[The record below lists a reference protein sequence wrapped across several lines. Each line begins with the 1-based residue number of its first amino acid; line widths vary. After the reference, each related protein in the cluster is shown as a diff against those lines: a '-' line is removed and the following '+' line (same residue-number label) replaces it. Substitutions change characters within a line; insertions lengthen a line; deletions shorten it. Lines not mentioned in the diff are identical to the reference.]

1 MASTIIGTKIWSMAT
16 VLWNEGVGNRDYL
29 EQITYLLFLKMA
41 DEYSKP
47 PFERNIG
54 IPKRCD
60 WDTLKSQTGAN
71 LDSTYKGILDKLGV
85 QVGMLG
91 EIYGGAQNK
100 IRNPAILSK
109 VIQMID
115 SETWTAL
122 SQDVKGDI
130 YEDLLEK
137 TTADAKA
144 GAGQYFTPR
153 ALINTIVKCAR
164 PKPNKMI
171 ADPCCGSGGFLL
183 ASKSFIETNNTLNVS
198 QKEFLKFKAFRGWE
212 IEMGAYRTCLMN
224 LFLHGV
230 SDLDKQPPIIRS
242 DSLLNDP
249 GLRFDYVLTNPPFG
263 TKSNYTYT
271 NDQGVQER
279 EGTIYNRQDFWAT
292 SSNKQLNF
300 VQHICTLL
308 NRNGTAAVVVPDNV
322 LNADGAGKIVRH
334 KLLETTD
341 LHTILRLPTG
351 IFYAQGVKANVIFF
365 ENKGASSRHQTNE
378 VWIYDLR
385 SDMHF
390 TLKKN
395 PLKESDLDDF
405 VKCYNPENR
414 RDRHET
420 YSTANP
426 SGRWRRF
433 TYDEIID
440 RDKANLDIKW
450 IESTSDLSEISLT
463 EIITSIREK
472 SNNIASA
479 VAELEKLID
488 GIEE

>member
-1 MASTIIGTKIWSMAT
+1 MASTVIGNKIWSMAT
-16 VLWNEGVGNRDYL
+16 VLRDEGVGNRDYL
-29 EQITYLLFLKMA
+29 EQITYLLFLKMV

-47 PFERNIG
+47 PYERNIG
-54 IPKRCD
+54 IPKGCD
-60 WDTLKSQTGAN
+60 WGKLKSKSGAE
-71 LDSTYKGILDKLGV
+71 LDLTYKGILDKLGT
-85 QVGMLG
+85 QSGMLG

-100 IRNPAILSK
+100 IKKPAILSK

-122 SQDVKGDI
+122 SQDVKGAI

-137 TTADAKA
+137 TTADTKA

-153 ALINTIVKCAR
+153 ALINAIVRCVR
-164 PKPNKMI
+164 PKPNKTI

-183 ASKSFIETNNTLNVS
+183 ASKSFIETNNRLNVN
-198 QKEFLKFKAFRGWE
+198 QKEFLKYQAFRGWE
-212 IEMGAYRTCLMN
+212 IEAGAYRTCLMN
-224 LFLHGV
+224 LFLHGI
-230 SDLDKQPPIIRS
+230 SDLDKQPPITFN

-263 TKSNYTYT
+263 TKSNYTFT
-271 NDQGVQER
+271 NDQGIQER
-279 EGTIYNRQDFWAT
+279 EDTVYNRQDFWAT

-300 VQHICTLL
+300 VQHIRTLL
-308 NRNGTAAVVVPDNV
+308 KANGVAAVVLPDNV
-322 LNADGAGKIVRH
+322 LNAGGAGETIRR

-351 IFYAQGVKANVIFF
+351 IFYAQGVKANVVFF
-365 ENKGASSRHQTNE
+365 EKKTASPHCQTNE

-390 TLKKN
+390 TLKKK
-395 PLKESDLDDF
+395 PLTESDLDDF
-405 VKCYNPENR
+405 INCYNPENR
-414 RDRHET
+414 HDRRET
-420 YSTANP
+420 YSADNP
-426 SGRWRRF
+426 NGRWRRF
-433 TYDEIID
+433 TYDEIIA

-450 IESTSDLSEISLT
+450 IESSIDLSEISLA
-463 EIITSIREK
+463 EIITTMREK
-472 SNNIASA
+472 SGNIADA
-479 VAELEKLID
+479 VAELEKLIG

>member
-1 MASTIIGTKIWSMAT
+1 MASTTIGTRIWSMAT

-41 DEYSKP
+41 NEYSKP

-54 IPKRCD
+54 IPNGCD
-60 WDTLKSQTGAN
+60 WDTLKQQTGSD
-71 LDSTYKGILDKLGV
+71 LDSTYKGILDKLGI
-85 QVGMLG
+85 QTGMLG

-100 IRNPAILSK
+100 IRNPAVLAK

-115 SETWTAL
+115 LETWTAL
-122 SQDVKGDI
+122 SQDVKGDV

-153 ALINTIVKCAR
+153 ALINAIVRCTS
-164 PKPNKMI
+164 PKPDKTI

-183 ASKSFIETNNTLNVS
+183 ASKSFIETNYKLNVN
-198 QKEFLKFKAFRGWE
+198 QKKFLKNKTFRGWE

-224 LFLHGV
+224 LFLHGI
-230 SDLDKQPPIIRS
+230 SDLDKQPPITRN

-249 GLRFDYVLTNPPFG
+249 TLRFDYVLTNPPFG
-263 TKSNYTYT
+263 MKSNYTFT

-279 EGTIYNRQDFWAT
+279 EDTVYNRQDFWAT

-300 VQHICTLL
+300 VQHIHTLL
-308 NRNGTAAVVVPDNV
+308 KVCGVAAIVVPDNV
-322 LNADGAGKIVRH
+322 LNASGAGETVRR
-334 KLLETTD
+334 KLLERTD
-341 LHTILRLPTG
+341 FHTILRLPTG

-365 ENKGASSRHQTNE
+365 DKKAASPKNQTNE

-414 RDRHET
+414 HDREET
-420 YSTANP
+420 YSKENP
-426 SGRWRRF
+426 TGRWRKF
-433 TYDEIID
+433 TYDEIIA

-450 IESTSDLSEISLT
+450 IESTNDLSEVSLT
-463 EIITSIREK
+463 DIMTSIREK
-472 SNNIASA
+472 SNNITSA
-479 VAELEKLID
+479 VAELEKLIS

>member
-1 MASTIIGTKIWSMAT
+1 MASTVIGNKIWSMAT

-54 IPKRCD
+54 IPDGCD
-60 WDTLKSQTGAN
+60 WGELTSKSGAD
-71 LDSTYKGILDKLGV
+71 LDLTYKNILDNLGS

-100 IRNPAILSK
+100 IKNPAILAK
-109 VIQMID
+109 VIKMID
-115 SETWTAL
+115 SETWLEL

-153 ALINTIVKCAR
+153 ALIDAIVKCVR
-164 PKPNKMI
+164 PKPGKTI

-183 ASKSFIETNNTLNVS
+183 SSKFFIEDNNALNIS
-198 QKEFLKFKAFRGWE
+198 QKEFLKYQAFRGWE
-212 IEMGAYRTCLMN
+212 IETGAYRTCLMN
-224 LFLHGV
+224 LFLHGI
-230 SDLDKQPPIIRS
+230 SDLDKQPSITRN

-263 TKSNYTYT
+263 TKSNYTFT

-279 EGTIYNRQDFWAT
+279 EDTVYNRQDFWAT

-300 VQHICTLL
+300 VQHIRTLL
-308 NRNGTAAVVVPDNV
+308 KIGGMAAVVVPDNV
-322 LNADGAGKIVRH
+322 LNAGGAGETVRR

-341 LHTILRLPTG
+341 IHTILRLPTG

-365 ENKGASSRHQTNE
+365 ENKAASPKRQTNE

-405 VKCYNPENR
+405 VKCYNPENHHDR
-414 RDRHET
+414 RET
-420 YSTANP
+420 YGADNP
-426 SGRWRRF
+426 NGRWRKF
-433 TYDEIID
+433 KYDEIIA

-450 IESTSDLSEISLT
+450 IETASDLSEINLA
-463 EIITSIREK
+463 EIVATMRKK
-472 SNNIASA
+472 SDNIASA
-479 VAELEKLID
+479 VAELEKLIS